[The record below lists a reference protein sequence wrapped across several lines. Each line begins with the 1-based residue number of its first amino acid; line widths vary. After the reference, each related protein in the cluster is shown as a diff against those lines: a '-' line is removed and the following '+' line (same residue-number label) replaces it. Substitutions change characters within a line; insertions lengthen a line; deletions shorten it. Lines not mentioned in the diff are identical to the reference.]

1 MSKFTFYP
9 YPRLQSVQWSELSA
23 NFDGELYAFEKLPDV
38 WDSNSEV
45 TFRVSASVDNEL
57 FETVNVDSS
66 SSLLVI
72 EVTCRDTAYSLTME
86 ASFTRKVDI
95 LDAVAEIT
103 VSGSS
108 VSESIELSAF
118 IIGPVDEQPW
128 LRRAVLAEGPSSRVA
143 LNSDLVGFPTS
154 AFSFVEEHLPP
165 APWRLAV
172 TAEDIEAPFAHSVRL
187 ELNEDFQVVRD
198 LIAGKANPSVHADLV
213 SSITRVLIGTI
224 AGIKNSTSD
233 SRMAAEVA
241 KEAPNSIVA
250 AAARAS
256 EQYLSST
263 IDSAISMYFRQPEL
277 FDYKLLT
284 GSDLYRMKS

>member
-1 MSKFTFYP
+1 MSKVTFYP
-9 YPRLQSVQWSELSA
+9 YPRLQSVQWSELSV
-23 NFDGELYAFEKLPDV
+23 NFDGEPYALEKLPDV
-38 WDSNSEV
+38 WDANSEV

-66 SSLLVI
+66 SSLLVV

-86 ASFTRKVDI
+86 ASFTRKVDV

-118 IIGPVDEQPW
+118 IIGPVDKQLW

-154 AFSFVEEHLPP
+154 VFSFVEEQLPP

-172 TAEDIEAPFAHSVRL
+172 TTEDIEAPFAHSVRL

-213 SSITRVLIGTI
+213 SSIARVLIGTI

-233 SRMAAEVA
+233 SRTAAEVA

-256 EQYLSST
+256 EQYLGCT